1 MGQPMSE
8 SAIRL
13 AGVAAG
19 YRGAAGARRVLSGLD
34 LTVGRG
40 EMVALLGANGSG
52 KTTLLNV
59 MAGTIQPTA
68 GMVELFGRP
77 LPSWSRG
84 EVARSV
90 AVLPQALE
98 LPAGFRVAE
107 VVAMG
112 RTAHGARWFGWT
124 PDDLRAVEDALRD
137 ADALELADR
146 PVTELSGGERQR
158 VLVAL
163 ALAQEPSL
171 LLLDEPTTHLDVA
184 HAAWLL
190 ANVARLRQVRGLTVV
205 MVLHDLVLA
214 SAWAPRVVLLHGG
227 RILADGPPEVALR
240 PDIVRDAYGVAVET
254 VVTEAGRRLI
264 VPHVPASAPE
274 AAAGPA
280 GSARSAR

>member
-1 MGQPMSE
+1 MRE
-8 SAIRL
+8 IAIGL
-13 AGVAAG
+13 DGVVAG
-19 YRGAAGARRVLSGLD
+19 YRSAGGARRVLNGVD

-59 MAGTIQPTA
+59 MAGTILPSA
-68 GMVELFGRP
+68 GSVELFGRP
-77 LPSWSRG
+77 LGSWSRG

-90 AVLPQALE
+90 AVLPQSLE

-124 PDDLRAVEDALRD
+124 ADDVRAVEEALRD
-137 ADALELADR
+137 ADAIELAER

-190 ANVARLRQVRGLTVV
+190 ARVTRLRQLRGLSVV

-214 SAWAPRVVLLHGG
+214 SAWAPRVVVLHGG
-227 RILADGPPEVALR
+227 RVLADGAPEQALR
-240 PDIVRDAYGVAVET
+240 PDVVRDAYGVAVET
-254 VVTEAGRRLI
+254 VVTDAGRRLI
-264 VPHVPASAPE
+264 VPHLPHVPASAREVPHRVGE
-274 AAAGPA
+274 
-280 GSARSAR
+280 

>member
-1 MGQPMSE
+1 MTE
-8 SAIRL
+8 EAIRL
-13 AGVAAG
+13 AGVVAG
-19 YRGAAGARRVLSGLD
+19 YRGAGGPRRVLNGLD
-34 LTVGRG
+34 LAVARG

-59 MAGTIQPTA
+59 MAGTIQPSA
-68 GMVELFGRP
+68 GSVELFGRP
-77 LPSWSRG
+77 LASWSRG

-90 AVLPQALE
+90 AVLPQSLE

-137 ADALELADR
+137 ADALELAER

-190 ANVARLRQVRGLTVV
+190 ANVARLRQLRGLTVV

-214 SAWAPRVVLLHGG
+214 SAWAPRVVVLQGG
-227 RILADGPPEVALR
+227 RILADGPPDEALR

-254 VVTEAGRRLI
+254 AVTDAGRRLI
-264 VPHVPASAPE
+264 VPHVPASAS
-274 AAAGPA
+274 GPA
-280 GSARSAR
+280 ASPARSAPTDR

>member
-1 MGQPMSE
+1 MSE
-8 SAIRL
+8 TAIRL
-13 AGVAAG
+13 AGVVAG
-19 YRGAAGARRVLSGLD
+19 YRGAGGERRVLNGLD
-34 LTVGRG
+34 FAVGGG

-59 MAGTIQPTA
+59 LAGTIQPSA
-68 GMVELFGRP
+68 GSVELFGRP
-77 LPSWSRG
+77 LGSWSRG

-90 AVLPQALE
+90 AVLPQSLE

-124 PDDLRAVEDALRD
+124 PDDLRAVDDALRD
-137 ADALELADR
+137 ADALDLADR

-190 ANVARLRQVRGLTVV
+190 ANVARLRHLRGLTVL

-214 SAWAPRVVLLHGG
+214 SAWAPRVVVLHGG
-227 RILADGPPEVALR
+227 KIVADGPKERVIEALR
-240 PDIVRDAYGVAVET
+240 QGRVEK
-254 VVTEAGRRLI
+254 
-264 VPHVPASAPE
+264 AS
-274 AAAGPA
+274 
-280 GSARSAR
+280 